1 MAIKTFTTGEVLT
14 ASDTNTYLANSGLV
28 YIKEVALTGTAV
40 NITSCFSATY
50 DAYQIVISNLTNSAG
65 GVFLNWQ
72 LLSGTTPAAGANYN
86 STRIS
91 VTGTTVG
98 ASYTGAAT
106 SGNFMPFDAGKN
118 AQSITITQPFLALWT
133 TAFGQCNYGAGA
145 AASQPESFG
154 SVHTVNTSYDGIRL
168 ISGANNFSTGK
179 AVVYGYRQ
187 S

>member
-1 MAIKTFTTGEVLT
+1 MATKTFTTGEVLT

-28 YIKEVALTGTAV
+28 YIKEVTLTGTAV
-40 NITSCFSATY
+40 NITSCFSASF
-50 DAYQIVISNLTNSAG
+50 DAYQIVISNLTNSSG

-72 LLSGTTPAAGANYN
+72 LLSGTTPAAGTNYN

-91 VTGTTVG
+91 ITGTTVN

-168 ISGANNFSTGK
+168 ISGAFNFTSGK
-179 AVVYGYRQ
+179 AIVYGYRQ

>member
-1 MAIKTFTTGEVLT
+1 MAVKTFTDSTSLP
-14 ASDTNTYLANSGLV
+14 ASDINTFLANSGLV

-50 DAYQIVISNLTNSAG
+50 DAYQIIISNLTNSAG

-86 STRIS
+86 STRINVSGSS
-91 VTGTTVG
+91 VV
-98 ASYTGAAT
+98 AAYTGAAT
-106 SGNFMPFDAGKN
+106 SGNFLPFDQGKN

-145 AASQPESFG
+145 SAAQPESFG

-187 S
+187 A

>member
-50 DAYQIVISNLTNSAG
+50 DAYQIVISNLTNSSG
-65 GVFLNWQ
+65 GVFINWQ

-91 VTGTTVG
+91 VSGATVG

-168 ISGANNFSTGK
+168 ISGAFNFSTGK